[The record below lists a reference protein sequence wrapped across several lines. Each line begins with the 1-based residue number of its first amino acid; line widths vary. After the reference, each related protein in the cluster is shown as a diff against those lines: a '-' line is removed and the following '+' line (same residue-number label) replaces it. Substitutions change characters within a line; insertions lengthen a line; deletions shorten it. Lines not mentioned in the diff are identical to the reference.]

1 MAILF
6 SQTRH
11 HCLGYAIPALYH
23 SWPTLC
29 VTLHWSLPLDVCN
42 PVISHILLHSKDSCL
57 PTCNYS
63 SSLFTLF
70 MEKSSTVSFFF
81 WIARSFCWFCVFSAF
96 LLLVGNNLIGS
107 LIWRLQHFMP
117 FLLLLKHLYIFYLCV
132 FVYVHRHVCRC
143 LWKSEEGAGSPAAR
157 VIGGCEVFH
166 VGTRN
171 WTSVLWKSSKQS

>member
-1 MAILF
+1 MNTHHGNFILTDKT
-6 SQTRH
+6 SLSRI
-11 HCLGYAIPALYH
+11 CYP
-23 SWPTLC
+23 STLSFMTYIC

-57 PTCNYS
+57 PTCNCS

-70 MEKSSTVSFFF
+70 MEKSSTVSFFL

-96 LLLVGNNLIGS
+96 LLLVGNNLISS

-132 FVYVHRHVCRC
+132 CVCMQTYMLVSMEIR
-143 LWKSEEGAGSPAAR
+143 R
-157 VIGGCEVFH
+157 GC
-166 VGTRN
+166 
-171 WTSVLWKSSKQS
+171 WIPCS